1 MKITKRQL
9 GLIVKKLVIE
19 ASARSKDNA
28 RNWKQGDDLDLS
40 YDDDYIPDEIQDFM
54 SDDEKEEFLGNEPT
68 QNPGVYTLDD
78 IVDTKILQTKSPAG
92 TKGFID
98 TTLETLKKFLSDEEF
113 MDEMINIKESSST
126 FSDFESVRDSAL
138 EIWIP
143 SATKILGQDANQL
156 PELKDNS
163 FMNGFLFDFWFTAAY
178 IKPAMRQVRKGKDN
192 AEMFRSVADR
202 WKYMSDQNK
211 IQDFIKNVL
220 TPAFTFLTRDTS
232 VAG

>member
-1 MKITKRQL
+1 MVRR
-9 GLIVKKLVIE
+9 LVAE
-19 ASARSKDNA
+19 ANGFD
-28 RNWKQGDDLDLS
+28 
-40 YDDDYIPDEIQDFM
+40 DDDYIPDEIRDFM
-54 SDDEKEEFLGNEPT
+54 SDEEKKEFLGDEPT
-68 QNPGVYTLDD
+68 RNPGEYTLDD
-78 IVDTKILQTKSPAG
+78 IVDTQILQTRSAAG

-98 TTLETLKKFLSDEEF
+98 NTLETLKKFLSDEEF

-126 FSDFESVRDSAL
+126 FSDFEAVRDAAL

-143 SATKILGQDANQL
+143 SATEILGQDANQL

-163 FMNGFLFDFWFTAAY
+163 FMKGFLFDFWFTAAY

-220 TPAFTFLTRDTS
+220 TPAFTFLARDTS
-232 VAG
+232 VAR

>member
-1 MKITKRQL
+1 MKITRKQINTMVSRL
-9 GLIVKKLVIE
+9 MSE
-19 ASARSKDNA
+19 ANGFD
-28 RNWKQGDDLDLS
+28 
-40 YDDDYIPDEIQDFM
+40 DDDYIPDEIRDFM
-54 SDDEKEEFLGNEPT
+54 SDAEKEEFLSDEPT
-68 QNPGVYTLDD
+68 TNPGQYTLDD
-78 IVDTKILQTKSPAG
+78 IVDTQILQTRSPAG

-98 TTLETLKKFLSDEEF
+98 NTLETLKKFLSDEEF

-126 FSDFESVRDSAL
+126 FSDFEAVRDAAL

-143 SATKILGQDANQL
+143 SATEILGQDANQL

-163 FMNGFLFDFWFTAAY
+163 FMKGFLFDFWFTAAY

>member
-1 MKITKRQL
+1 MKITRKQINTMVNRL
-9 GLIVKKLVIE
+9 MSE
-19 ASARSKDNA
+19 ANGFD
-28 RNWKQGDDLDLS
+28 
-40 YDDDYIPDEIQDFM
+40 DDDYIPDEIRDFM
-54 SDDEKEEFLGNEPT
+54 SDAEKEEFLSDEPT
-68 QNPGVYTLDD
+68 INPGQYTLDD
-78 IVDTKILQTKSPAG
+78 IVDTQILQTRSPAG

-98 TTLETLKKFLSDEEF
+98 NTLETLKKFLSDEEF

-126 FSDFESVRDSAL
+126 FSDFEAVRDAAL

-143 SATKILGQDANQL
+143 SATEILGQDANQL

-163 FMNGFLFDFWFTAAY
+163 FMKGFLFDFWFTAAY

>member
-1 MKITKRQL
+1 MVNRL
-9 GLIVKKLVIE
+9 MSE
-19 ASARSKDNA
+19 ANGFD
-28 RNWKQGDDLDLS
+28 
-40 YDDDYIPDEIQDFM
+40 DDDYIPDEIRDFM
-54 SDDEKEEFLGNEPT
+54 SDSEKEEFLSDEPT
-68 QNPGVYTLDD
+68 INPGQYTLDD
-78 IVDTKILQTKSPAG
+78 IVDTQILQTRSPAG

-98 TTLETLKKFLSDEEF
+98 NTLETLKKFLSDEEF
-113 MDEMINIKESSST
+113 MDEMINIKESGST
-126 FSDFESVRDSAL
+126 FSDFEAVRDAAL

-143 SATKILGQDANQL
+143 SATEILGQDANQL

-163 FMNGFLFDFWFTAAY
+163 FMKGFLFDFWFTAAY